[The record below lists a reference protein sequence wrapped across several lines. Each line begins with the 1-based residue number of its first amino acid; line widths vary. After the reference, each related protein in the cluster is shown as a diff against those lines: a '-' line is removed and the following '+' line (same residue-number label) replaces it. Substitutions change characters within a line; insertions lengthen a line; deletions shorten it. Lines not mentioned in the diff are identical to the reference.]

1 MINSISVNSH
11 HFANV
16 SQFCKNLFNSSSGLA
31 EKIQQI
37 AYPYFTAGSGVYY
50 CGSGGKEIYSATVGY
65 AVEKRD
71 VFSPSRLFQGI
82 QGFFIT
88 ATGVCGVAEA
98 FNSFDLINYGG
109 FTNSVYAAGNIFF
122 LCANL
127 VALEDAVRVYEEIQ
141 KAEGEGREI
150 AEFQKQSNLLGIIS
164 NLGYIM
170 ATALIL
176 FGGSTAMALV
186 LGIIGSFS
194 GAMKILYD
202 YLPEVE
208 KIIGKL
214 SRS

>member
-1 MINSISVNSH
+1 M
-11 HFANV
+11 
-16 SQFCKNLFNSSSGLA
+16 
-31 EKIQQI
+31 
-37 AYPYFTAGSGVYY
+37 
-50 CGSGGKEIYSATVGY
+50 
-65 AVEKRD
+65 
-71 VFSPSRLFQGI
+71 
-82 QGFFIT
+82 
-88 ATGVCGVAEA
+88 
-98 FNSFDLINYGG
+98 
-109 FTNSVYAAGNIFF
+109 
-122 LCANL
+122 
-127 VALEDAVRVYEEIQ
+127 RVYEEIQ
-141 KAEGEGREI
+141 KAEGEGRGI

-186 LGIIGSFS
+186 LGVIGSFS